1 MDDKSRRIYFLRL
14 LSSLGF
20 PRLHLWNGVRQ
31 VDGWVSYPR
40 RGYHNAMQERWTL
53 AVAAVCFGIG
63 AVTIWTA
70 ALMPQFFPIWTGRGN
85 QHEIVRRH
93 ATLWRMNAA
102 LFTTSA
108 VAVLIGCALVFTSKT
123 GPFAVPSLLV
133 LTVATALW
141 VTNNALRM
149 SAVVEVATDGAPT
162 SHGWLALAEAWTTAL
177 WFIASVLVLLAFA
190 GLGVTTL
197 TSAVLGAW
205 IGWVMIASAV
215 LSLGFLVLLRD
226 LPPVVAYL
234 PVLPLAV
241 ASGMAAVQT

>member
-1 MDDKSRRIYFLRL
+1 MDRRFDAAILSHLDRSRESARD
-14 LSSLGF
+14 
-20 PRLHLWNGVRQ
+20 RQ
-31 VDGWVSYPR
+31 AACDAVADERSFVHHQCR
-40 RGYHNAMQERWTL
+40 RGAHRLCFGLHIENG
-53 AVAAVCFGIG
+53 AVCGPKPAGVNRCDG
-63 AVTIWTA
+63 AVGHQQRTA
-70 ALMPQFFPIWTGRGN
+70 DERGRGGRN
-85 QHEIVRRH
+85 RWHVHQ
-93 ATLWRMNAA
+93 
-102 LFTTSA
+102 
-108 VAVLIGCALVFTSKT
+108 
-123 GPFAVPSLLV
+123 
-133 LTVATALW
+133 
-141 VTNNALRM
+141 
-149 SAVVEVATDGAPT
+149 
-162 SHGWLALAEAWTTAL
+162 HGWLALAEAWTTAL